1 MYKQIKKFFLAEDE
15 PVSSDDEKPK
25 KVRKLRQNEIFQM
38 PKKEKKMTPL
48 EKKFKEHAKHHTKEH
63 IAFMKKEMKDGLSF
77 DKAHEMALKKDKK
90 INKIN
95 KK

>member
-1 MYKQIKKFFLAEDE
+1 MNL
-15 PVSSDDEKPK
+15 SSDDEKPK

-38 PKKEKKMTPL
+38 PKKEKKMTAL
-48 EKKFKEHAKHHTKEH
+48 EKKFKEHEKHHSKEH
-63 IAFMKKEMKDGLSF
+63 ISFMKREMKDGLSF

>member
-1 MYKQIKKFFLAEDE
+1 MYKQIKKFFFAEDE

-38 PKKEKKMTPL
+38 PKKEKKMTAL
-48 EKKFKEHAKHHTKEH
+48 EKKFKEHEKHHSKEH
-63 IAFMKKEMKDGLSF
+63 ISFMKREMKDGLSF